1 MAEQRKNQ
9 TDKGAVALA
18 TDILVKIFG
27 LSQKTSEEIFRK
39 VRTAGE
45 LQTMK
50 NHMIDL
56 DSSQYKRLNQIL
68 DVLSNNTT
76 TDSDD
81 TTQEKNQES
90 LKERFDAY
98 MQLDE
103 VQFSTQ
109 DLEDPETKRQIMRY
123 ARASGSQQDIMKQRM
138 ERERRR
144 DRQEDIRKEEN
155 PQKAAIKRRIAGLE
169 RQIEMQRKRLKEI
182 D

>member
-1 MAEQRKNQ
+1 MAEARKNQ
-9 TDKGAVALA
+9 TDKGVVALA
-18 TDILVKIFG
+18 TSILTNVFG
-27 LSQKTSEEIFRK
+27 LTPKTVDEVFRK

-50 NHMIDL
+50 THMIDL
-56 DSSQYKRLNQIL
+56 ESSQYKRLNQVL
-68 DVLSNNTT
+68 DSLPNNAAADESN
-76 TDSDD
+76 D
-81 TTQEKNQES
+81 EKDQDS
-90 LKERFDAY
+90 LKERFEAY

-109 DLEDPETKRQIMRY
+109 DLEDPEMKRQIMRY
-123 ARASGSQQDIMKQRM
+123 ARASDSQQDVMQRRM

-144 DRQEDIRKEEN
+144 DRQEEIRKEDN

-182 D
+182 N